1 MTGNL
6 PVDVPINAVSWSLG
20 ALALYMFA
28 FKSWRSYRT
37 TRNPL
42 GRMYCVLGLT
52 FGTALFFFGVP
63 GLFTR
68 DVSVLRI
75 TYFLADLF
83 VQISMQVQL
92 WLLWF
97 LGLQGRTRL
106 VYLYLITVPFSAVLM
121 TLQALTSHVDISWS
135 PYLIVYTDGTAVLIL
150 KSIIY
155 LAIALPIG
163 YFFVREAPRQSTFKA
178 RAQSFM
184 AGLTFIVV
192 CLAATSNNIFDKGSD
207 TPTSAAVISVL
218 FIIFFLAELLRSSGP
233 KPAR

>member
-1 MTGNL
+1 MEHL
-6 PVDVPINAVSWSLG
+6 FPHVPVNAIAWSLG
-20 ALALYMFA
+20 SLSSYVFT
-28 FKSWRSYRT
+28 FKSWRSYRV

-68 DVSVLRI
+68 DVHILRV

-97 LGLQGRTRL
+97 LGLRNRVRL
-106 VYLYLITVPFSAVLM
+106 VYLYLISIPFSAVLM
-121 TLQALTSHVDISWS
+121 TLQAMTSHVSVSQS
-135 PYLIVYTDGTAVLIL
+135 PYLIVCTDQTAVLVL

-155 LAIALPIG
+155 VVIALPVG
-163 YFFVREAPRQSTFKA
+163 YFFVRQAPHQVTLPTKIKTFLTGA
-178 RAQSFM
+178 
-184 AGLTFIVV
+184 TFITV
-192 CLAATSNNIFDKGSD
+192 CLAATANNIFDKGSD
-207 TPTSAAVISVL
+207 TAGSAAVISL
-218 FIIFFLAELLRSSGP
+218 FFIIFLLVELLRPSG
-233 KPAR
+233 RRTR